1 MKKAKRDLRKIPLFA
16 SEREEARFWD
26 SVDSTLY
33 FSGRGTVKLKMPA
46 RTVTISLRLPR
57 KLLDRL
63 RKIAETKDVPYQSLL
78 KIYLD
83 QKVREEI
90 SSLKKVA

>member
-1 MKKAKRDLRKIPLFA
+1 MKKKLKALKSIPLFA
-16 SEREEARFWD
+16 SEKEESKFWD

-33 FSGRGTVKLKMPA
+33 FSGKGNVHLKLPP
-46 RTVTISLRLPR
+46 RTITISVRLPR
-57 KLLDRL
+57 QLLQRL

-83 QKVREEI
+83 EKVREEI
-90 SSLKKVA
+90 ASLKRVA